1 MDLDYLVAARTP
13 PGHSWKNPV
22 ERIMSILNL
31 GLQCIGLMRKEMIS
45 EFEELMN
52 KCNSMADIRRLA
64 EEKSQLKLELSN
76 SLAPTIDL
84 MENIFERL
92 NLKDEPFSTYK
103 AASENEIEELWNSL
117 LTVDENLS
125 INDRTKNDIK
135 NKVSYFFYFNLLLR
149 YILTYN

>member
-1 MDLDYLVAARTP
+1 
-13 PGHSWKNPV
+13 
-22 ERIMSILNL
+22 MSILNL

-52 KCNSMADIRRLA
+52 KCNSMADIRKLA

-92 NLKDEPFSTYK
+92 NLKDEPFS
-103 AASENEIEELWNSL
+103 L
-117 LTVDENLS
+117 LQ
-125 INDRTKNDIK
+125 KMK
-135 NKVSYFFYFNLLLR
+135 
-149 YILTYN
+149 

>member
-1 MDLDYLVAARTP
+1 
-13 PGHSWKNPV
+13 
-22 ERIMSILNL
+22 
-31 GLQCIGLMRKEMIS
+31 
-45 EFEELMN
+45 MN
-52 KCNSMADIRRLA
+52 KCNSMADIRKLA

-125 INDRTKNDIK
+125 INDRTKNNIK
-135 NKVSYFFYFNLLLR
+135 NKVSYFFYLI
-149 YILTYN
+149 YY